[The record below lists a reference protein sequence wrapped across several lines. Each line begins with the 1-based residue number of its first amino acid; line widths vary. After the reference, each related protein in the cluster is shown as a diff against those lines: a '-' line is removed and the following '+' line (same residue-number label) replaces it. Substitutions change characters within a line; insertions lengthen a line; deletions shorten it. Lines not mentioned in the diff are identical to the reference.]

1 MVPLTVEVLAYLQ
14 DNGTL
19 VLPEGSQPELTYER
33 GPTSEEEEE
42 EATEDWDHC
51 ETPGSVIQV
60 GYLLECTAAF
70 D

>member
-1 MVPLTVEVLAYLQ
+1 MPLTVEVLAYLQ

-42 EATEDWDHC
+42 EAAEDWDHC
-51 ETPGSVIQV
+51 ETTGSVIQV
-60 GYLLECTAAF
+60 REKLRCPNLV
-70 D
+70 